1 MRVLALS
8 LLAAGCTTYVTE
20 TRDDAHERS
29 RDQVGGVVITEV
41 MLDPDACEDRAAE
54 WIEVQNT
61 SAVEVDLSELVLVN
75 RAGAEA
81 RIAAPHLLRPGQTAQ
96 VARGDWDSYC
106 VGQPHPD
113 NYFEG
118 HLELDNDAEQLQLVD
133 GDGQVLDQT
142 PLFSG
147 DWIVEGASIS
157 LLPDAH
163 EAWAND
169 DIDVWYLGHECVNTA
184 GNSPDNPNAECFVDV
199 PWFGLDCDDDGCALP
214 PDFDPVPHLVN
225 AHRIA
230 SGVADERIDV
240 EDDGL
245 YFHNLRFEPPA
256 PVDTDAFVP
265 GEAHWVVTF
274 VTYGDDLWGHTNLF
288 VELDIQAGTV
298 EMYEDFAHDSLAKV
312 RVEELEELAVSADA
326 VVDAL
331 DRSWSWWGD
340 VGFGALN
347 RAVYEDTL
355 QWTVVSEDGDDRWS
369 YDAVT
374 GVRTDR

>member
-1 MRVLALS
+1 MISNLRWLGP
-8 LLAAGCTTYVTE
+8 LAAIVLTMAAC
-20 TRDDAHERS
+20 
-29 RDQVGGVVITEV
+29 GGKGE
-41 MLDPDACEDRAAE
+41 
-54 WIEVQNT
+54 
-61 SAVEVDLSELVLVN
+61 
-75 RAGAEA
+75 GAE
-81 RIAAPHLLRPGQTAQ
+81 PGDCTDGA
-96 VARGDWDSYC
+96 
-106 VGQPHPD
+106 
-113 NYFEG
+113 
-118 HLELDNDAEQLQLVD
+118 DNDED
-133 GDGQVLDQT
+133 G
-142 PLFSG
+142 LF
-147 DWIVEGASIS
+147 
-157 LLPDAH
+157 
-163 EAWAND
+163 
-169 DIDVWYLGHECVNTA
+169 
-184 GNSPDNPNAECFVDV
+184 
-199 PWFGLDCDDDGCALP
+199 DCDDDGCALP